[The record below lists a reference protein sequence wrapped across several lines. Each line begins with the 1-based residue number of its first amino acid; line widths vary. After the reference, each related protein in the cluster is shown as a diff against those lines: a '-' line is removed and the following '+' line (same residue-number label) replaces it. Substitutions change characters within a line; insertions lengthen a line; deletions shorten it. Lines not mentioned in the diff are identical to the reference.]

1 MNTCQVFKRR
11 FFIIRTKKRRK
22 ELLQEQEITYAELA
36 KRLSI
41 PKGTISNWFN
51 RKSEPTIGYVIKLA
65 DYFQVTTDYLLGRE
79 DYGTGIVEIRQPAR
93 ENKVPDKNLDERLK
107 FIEEQFLLLN
117 IENQMQVL
125 GFIQALKYKQQ
136 KKN

>member
-1 MNTCQVFKRR
+1 MNFKANLKE
-11 FFIIRTKKRRK
+11 IRIERQKKQI
-22 ELLQEQEITYAELA
+22 EVAEAMNVVPATYSSWETG
-36 KRLSI
+36 K
-41 PKGTISNWFN
+41 T
-51 RKSEPTIGYVIKLA
+51 EPDLNKLTQLA

-79 DYGTGIVEIRQPAR
+79 DYGTGIIEIRQPAR
-93 ENKVPDKNLDERLK
+93 ENKVPDKDLDERLK

>member
-1 MNTCQVFKRR
+1 MFENRL
-11 FFIIRTKKRRK
+11 K

-79 DYGTGIVEIRQPAR
+79 NYGTGIVEIRQPAR
-93 ENKVPDKNLDERLK
+93 ENKVPDKDLDERLK

>member
-1 MNTCQVFKRR
+1 MFENRL
-11 FFIIRTKKRRK
+11 K

-93 ENKVPDKNLDERLK
+93 ENKVLDKDLDERLK

>member
-1 MNTCQVFKRR
+1 MFENRL
-11 FFIIRTKKRRK
+11 K

-79 DYGTGIVEIRQPAR
+79 DYGTGIIEIRQPAR
-93 ENKVPDKNLDERLK
+93 ENKVPDKDLDERLK

>member
-1 MNTCQVFKRR
+1 MFENRL
-11 FFIIRTKKRRK
+11 K

-93 ENKVPDKNLDERLK
+93 ENKVPDKDLDERLK

>member
-1 MNTCQVFKRR
+1 MFENRL
-11 FFIIRTKKRRK
+11 K

>member
-1 MNTCQVFKRR
+1 MFENRL
-11 FFIIRTKKRRK
+11 K

-51 RKSEPTIGYVIKLA
+51 RKSEPTIGYVIRLA
-65 DYFQVTTDYLLGRE
+65 NYFQVTTDYLLGRE

-93 ENKVPDKNLDERLK
+93 ENKVPDKDLDERLK

>member
-1 MNTCQVFKRR
+1 MNFKANLKE
-11 FFIIRTKKRRK
+11 IRIERQKKQI
-22 ELLQEQEITYAELA
+22 EVAEAMNVVPATYSSWETG
-36 KRLSI
+36 K
-41 PKGTISNWFN
+41 T
-51 RKSEPTIGYVIKLA
+51 EPDLNKLTQLA

-93 ENKVPDKNLDERLK
+93 ENKVLDKDLDERLK